1 MMSGEGIAAVL
12 GAVGLLAVQLSGIAM
27 QWKSSK
33 VGRANSEKLDAQ
45 GIALADQ
52 AVKIADNTALTKATA
67 TKVDEVHTATTTLV
81 EATGTHK
88 ILPPPS

>member
-12 GAVGLLAVQLSGIAM
+12 GGIGLLAVQLSGIAM

-33 VGRANSEKLDAQ
+33 VSRANSEKLDAQ
-45 GIALADQ
+45 GIAFADQ
-52 AVKIADNTALTKATA
+52 STKIAANTALTEATA
-67 TKVDEVHTATTTLV
+67 KKVEDIHAATATLV

-88 ILPPPS
+88 ILPPP